1 MRHGCREFAV
11 PLLVLLGCLTA
22 MPLALGDA
30 GSVGE
35 IPRLRPGL
43 SFSVEV
49 FAAGETELGP
59 LVKRVA
65 ESGRIALPLVG
76 EIAVDGLTL
85 EQLRERLSRAF
96 AEYLRDPQ
104 VVVEFVMDDDKE
116 AVSPYG
122 YVTVMGR
129 VKTPGWINIPPTRD
143 LTVSRAIQLA
153 GGFDTS
159 AKETAIRI
167 TRRNGE
173 ERETIEIDLRAI
185 GEGRHAN
192 EDIRLQ
198 PGDVVYVP
206 EQIF

>member
-1 MRHGCREFAV
+1 MNYRRLYIVKMIC
-11 PLLVLLGCLTA
+11 VLFGFVCSLNGVSWA
-22 MPLALGDA
+22 GD
-30 GSVGE
+30 
-35 IPRLRPGL
+35 IPMLRPGL
-43 SFSVEV
+43 SFQVEV
-49 FAAGETELGP
+49 LVAGETEIGP

-65 ESGRIALPLVG
+65 ENGSVSLPLVG
-76 EIAVDGLTL
+76 NVDVAGFSL
-85 EQLRERLSRAF
+85 EQIRNRLTQEYS
-96 AEYLRDPQ
+96 EYLRSPQ
-104 VVVEFVMDDDKE
+104 INLEFVMDDDKE